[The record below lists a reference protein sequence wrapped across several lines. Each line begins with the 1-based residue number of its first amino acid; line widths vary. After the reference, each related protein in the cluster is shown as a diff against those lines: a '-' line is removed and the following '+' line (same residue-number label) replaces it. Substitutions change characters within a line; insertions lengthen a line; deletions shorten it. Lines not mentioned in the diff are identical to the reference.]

1 MPSHFCLFRFNVII
15 ADRITPLM
23 PAEKYLDKEDYEN
36 ELKQGAFH
44 VPRTIFATL
53 PLPLTLCV
61 RVSDVD

>member
-1 MPSHFCLFRFNVII
+1 
-15 ADRITPLM
+15 M